1 MCKTPPPPA
10 RPAPQAGLTIQYI
23 WGSLMNVTETKSEG
37 LSREFRVS
45 IPKGELAAKLNDK
58 ITEIQ
63 PKMTLKGFRPGKV
76 PAAHIKKMYG
86 KSIMGD
92 IVNDLVNESSTKAL
106 EEKAIRAASRPSI
119 HLDVAADKV
128 VAGEADLDYHMHV
141 EIMPDFE
148 PTDVTALSLERM
160 VAEPAEEEIN
170 DALKRLAENNKS
182 YGTKEGKAEKDDQVV
197 IDFVGSINGEK
208 FDGGAAE
215 DMPLVIG
222 SGRFIPGFEDQL
234 IGVSAGD
241 QVNVSVTFPDSYQVE
256 ALKGKPALFEVKV
269 KEVKGPKET
278 EINDDFAKMLGL
290 ENLEALTGA
299 VKSQLSGE
307 LGFATRQQV
316 KRVLLDALDER
327 HAFDLPSLMV
337 RSEFDQIWAQF
348 EQEKNSGRLSDEDK
362 GKSDDELKAEYQKI
376 AERRVRLGLVLAEIG
391 RRAGVQVTNEEL
403 GQVLRQEASRYP
415 GQEREVIDFYRQNA
429 GALAQLQAPV
439 YEEKVVDYILSKAT
453 VTDKSVTREELMK
466 EVGDE

>member
-1 MCKTPPPPA
+1 
-10 RPAPQAGLTIQYI
+10 
-23 WGSLMNVTETKSEG
+23 MNVTETKSEG
-37 LSREFRVS
+37 LSREFRVT

-58 ITEIQ
+58 ITEMQ
-63 PKMTLKGFRPGKV
+63 PKMNLKGFRPGKV

-106 EEKAIRAASRPSI
+106 EEKALRPASRPSI

-141 EIMPDFE
+141 EVMPDFE
-148 PTDVTALSLERM
+148 PTDVSALSIERM
-160 VAEPAEEEIN
+160 VAEPTEEEIN
-170 DALKRLAENNKS
+170 DGLKRIADSNKS
-182 YGTKEGKAEKDDQVV
+182 YATKEGKAEKDDQVV
-197 IDFVGSINGEK
+197 IDFVGSIDGEK

-241 QVNVSVTFPDSYQVE
+241 EVNVNVTFPEEYQVE
-256 ALKGKPALFEVKV
+256 TLKGKPALFEVKV

-278 EINDDFAKMLGL
+278 EISDEFAKTLGL
-290 ENLEALTGA
+290 EDLEALKGA
-299 VKSQLSGE
+299 LKAQLSGD
-307 LGFATRQQV
+307 LNFATRQQV

-327 HAFDLPSLMV
+327 HAFDLPPLMV
-337 RSEFDQIWAQF
+337 KAEFEQIWAQF
-348 EQEKNSGRLSDEDK
+348 EQEKKADRLSEEDK
-362 GKSDDELKAEYQKI
+362 GKSEEELKAEYQKI

-391 RRAGVQVTNEEL
+391 RRASVQVTNEEL

-415 GQEREVIDFYRQNA
+415 GQEKQVIDFYRQNP
-429 GALAQLQAPV
+429 GALSQLQAPV

>member
-1 MCKTPPPPA
+1 
-10 RPAPQAGLTIQYI
+10 
-23 WGSLMNVTETKSEG
+23 MNVTETKSEG
-37 LSREFRVS
+37 LSREFRVT
-45 IPKGELAAKLNDK
+45 IPKGDLAAKLNDK
-58 ITEIQ
+58 ITEMQ
-63 PKMTLKGFRPGKV
+63 PKMNLKGFRPGKV

-106 EEKAIRAASRPSI
+106 EEKALRPASRPSI

-141 EIMPDFE
+141 EVMPDFE
-148 PTDVTALSLERM
+148 PTDVSALSIERM
-160 VAEPAEEEIN
+160 VAEPTEEEIN
-170 DALKRLAENNKS
+170 DGLKRIADSNKS
-182 YGTKEGKAEKDDQVV
+182 YATKEGKAEKDDQVV
-197 IDFVGSINGEK
+197 IDFVGSIDGEK

-241 QVNVSVTFPDSYQVE
+241 EVNVNVTFPEEYQVE
-256 ALKGKPALFEVKV
+256 TLKGKPALFEVKV

-278 EINDDFAKMLGL
+278 EISDEFAKTLGL
-290 ENLEALTGA
+290 EDLEALKGA
-299 VKSQLSGE
+299 LKAQLSGD
-307 LGFATRQQV
+307 LNFATRQQV

-327 HAFDLPSLMV
+327 HAFDLPPLMV
-337 RSEFDQIWAQF
+337 KAEFEQIWAQF
-348 EQEKNSGRLSDEDK
+348 EQEKKADRLSEEDK
-362 GKSDDELKAEYQKI
+362 GKSEEELKAEYQKI

-391 RRAGVQVTNEEL
+391 RRASVQVTNEEL

-415 GQEREVIDFYRQNA
+415 GQEKQVIDFYRQNP
-429 GALAQLQAPV
+429 GALSQLQAPV

>member
-1 MCKTPPPPA
+1 
-10 RPAPQAGLTIQYI
+10 
-23 WGSLMNVTETKSEG
+23 MNVTETKSEG
-37 LSREFRVS
+37 LSREFRVT
-45 IPKGELAAKLNDK
+45 IPKGDLAAKLNDK
-58 ITEIQ
+58 ITEMQ
-63 PKMTLKGFRPGKV
+63 PKMNLKGFRPGKV

-106 EEKAIRAASRPSI
+106 EEKALRPASRPSI

-141 EIMPDFE
+141 EVMPDFE
-148 PTDVTALSLERM
+148 PTDVSALSIERM
-160 VAEPAEEEIN
+160 VAEPTEEEIN
-170 DALKRLAENNKS
+170 DSLKRIAESNKS
-182 YGTKEGKAEKDDQVV
+182 YGTKEGKAENDDQVV
-197 IDFVGSINGEK
+197 IDFVGSIDGEK

-241 QVNVSVTFPDSYQVE
+241 EVNVNVTFPEEYQVE
-256 ALKGKPALFEVKV
+256 TLKGKPALFEVKV

-278 EINDDFAKMLGL
+278 EIGDEFAKTLGL
-290 ENLEALTGA
+290 ENLDALKEA
-299 VKSQLSGE
+299 VKGQLSGD
-307 LGFATRQQV
+307 LNFATRQQV

-327 HAFDLPSLMV
+327 HAFDLPPLMV
-337 RSEFDQIWAQF
+337 KAEFDQIWSQF
-348 EQEKNSGRLSDEDK
+348 EEEKKADRLSEEDKTKSDED
-362 GKSDDELKAEYQKI
+362 LRAEYHKI

-415 GQEREVIDFYRQNA
+415 GQEKQVIDFYRQNP
-429 GALAQLQAPV
+429 GALSQLQAPV
-439 YEEKVVDYILSKAT
+439 YEEKVVDYILSQAT
-453 VTDKSVTREELMK
+453 VTDKYVTREELMK

>member
-1 MCKTPPPPA
+1 
-10 RPAPQAGLTIQYI
+10 
-23 WGSLMNVTETKSEG
+23 MNVTETKSEG
-37 LSREFRVS
+37 LSREFRVT
-45 IPKGELAAKLNDK
+45 IPKGDLAAKLNDK
-58 ITEIQ
+58 ITEMQ
-63 PKMTLKGFRPGKV
+63 PKMNLKGFRPGKV

-106 EEKAIRAASRPSI
+106 EEKALRPASRPSI

-128 VAGEADLDYHMHV
+128 VAGEADLDYHMNV
-141 EIMPDFE
+141 EVMPDFE
-148 PTDVTALSLERM
+148 PTDVSALSIERM
-160 VAEPAEEEIN
+160 VAEPTEEEIN
-170 DALKRLAENNKS
+170 DGLKRIADSNKS
-182 YGTKEGKAEKDDQVV
+182 YATKEGKAEKDDQVV
-197 IDFVGSINGEK
+197 IDFVGSIDGEK

-241 QVNVSVTFPDSYQVE
+241 EVNVNVTFPEEYQV
-256 ALKGKPALFEVKV
+256 ATLKGKPALFEVKV
-269 KEVKGPKET
+269 KAVKGPKET
-278 EINDDFAKMLGL
+278 ELNDEFAKTLGL
-290 ENLEALTGA
+290 EDLEALKGA
-299 VKSQLSGE
+299 LKNQLSGD
-307 LGFATRQQV
+307 LNFATRQQV

-327 HAFDLPSLMV
+327 HAFDLPPMMV
-337 RSEFDQIWAQF
+337 KAEFDQIWAQF
-348 EQEKNSGRLSDEDK
+348 DQEKNAGRLSEEDK
-362 GKSDDELKAEYQKI
+362 GKSDEELRAEYHKI

-415 GQEREVIDFYRQNA
+415 GQEKQVIDFYRQNP
-429 GALAQLQAPV
+429 GALSQLQAPV

-453 VTDKSVTREELMK
+453 VTDKTVTREELMK

>member
-1 MCKTPPPPA
+1 
-10 RPAPQAGLTIQYI
+10 
-23 WGSLMNVTETKSEG
+23 MNVTETKSEG

-58 ITEIQ
+58 ITEMQ
-63 PKMTLKGFRPGKV
+63 PKMNLKGFRPGKV

-92 IVNDLVNESSTKAL
+92 IVNDLVNESSSKAL
-106 EEKAIRAASRPSI
+106 EEKSLRAASRPSI
-119 HLDVAADKV
+119 HLDVAADAV

-141 EIMPDFE
+141 EVMPEFE
-148 PTDVTALSLERM
+148 PTDVSSISIERM
-160 VAEPAEEEIN
+160 VAEPTEDEIN
-170 DALKRLAENNKS
+170 DSLKRIAENNKS
-182 YGTKEGKAEKDDQVV
+182 YATKEGKAEKDDQVV
-197 IDFVGSINGEK
+197 IDFVGSIDGEK

-241 QVNVSVTFPDSYQVE
+241 EVNVNVTFPEEYQVE
-256 ALKGKPALFEVKV
+256 TLKGKPALFEVKV

-278 EINDDFAKMLGL
+278 ELNDEFAKTLGL
-290 ENLEALTGA
+290 EDLEALKGA
-299 VKSQLSGE
+299 LKNQLSGD
-307 LGFATRQQV
+307 LNFATRQQV

-327 HAFDLPSLMV
+327 HAFDLPPLMV
-337 RSEFDQIWAQF
+337 KAEFDQIWAQF
-348 EQEKNSGRLSDEDK
+348 EQEKTAGRLSEEDKDKSDED
-362 GKSDDELKAEYQKI
+362 LKAEYQKI
-376 AERRVRLGLVLAEIG
+376 ADRRVRLGLVLAEIG

-403 GQVLRQEASRYP
+403 SQVLRQEASRYP
-415 GQEREVIDFYRQNA
+415 GQERQVIDFYRQNP
-429 GALAQLQAPV
+429 GALSQLQAPV

>member
-1 MCKTPPPPA
+1 
-10 RPAPQAGLTIQYI
+10 
-23 WGSLMNVTETKSEG
+23 MNVTETKSEG

-58 ITEIQ
+58 ITEMQ
-63 PKMTLKGFRPGKV
+63 PKMNLKGFRPGKV

-92 IVNDLVNESSTKAL
+92 IVNDLVNESSSKAL
-106 EEKAIRAASRPSI
+106 EEKSLRAASRPSI
-119 HLDVAADKV
+119 HLDVAADAV

-141 EIMPDFE
+141 EVMPEFE
-148 PTDVTALSLERM
+148 PTDVSSISIERM
-160 VAEPAEEEIN
+160 VAEPTEDEIN
-170 DALKRLAENNKS
+170 DSLKRIAENNKS
-182 YGTKEGKAEKDDQVV
+182 YATKEGKAEKDDQVV
-197 IDFVGSINGEK
+197 IDFVGSIDGEK

-241 QVNVSVTFPDSYQVE
+241 EVNVNVTFPEEYQVE
-256 ALKGKPALFEVKV
+256 TLKGKPALFEVKV

-278 EINDDFAKMLGL
+278 ELNDEFAKTLGL
-290 ENLEALTGA
+290 EDLEALKGA
-299 VKSQLSGE
+299 LKNQLSGD
-307 LGFATRQQV
+307 LNFATRQQV

-327 HAFDLPSLMV
+327 HAFDLPPLMV
-337 RSEFDQIWAQF
+337 KAEFDQIWAQF
-348 EQEKNSGRLSDEDK
+348 EQEKTAGRLSEEDK
-362 GKSDDELKAEYQKI
+362 GKSDEDLKAEYQKI
-376 AERRVRLGLVLAEIG
+376 ADRRVRLGLVLAEIG

-403 GQVLRQEASRYP
+403 SQVLRQEASRYP
-415 GQEREVIDFYRQNA
+415 GQERQVIDFYRQNP
-429 GALAQLQAPV
+429 GALSQLQAPV

>member
-1 MCKTPPPPA
+1 
-10 RPAPQAGLTIQYI
+10 
-23 WGSLMNVTETKSEG
+23 MNVTETKSEG

-58 ITEIQ
+58 ITEMQ
-63 PKMTLKGFRPGKV
+63 PKMNLKGFRPGKV

-92 IVNDLVNESSTKAL
+92 IVNDLVNESSSKAL
-106 EEKAIRAASRPSI
+106 EEKSLRAASRPSI
-119 HLDVAADKV
+119 HLDVAADAV

-141 EIMPDFE
+141 EVMPEFE
-148 PTDVTALSLERM
+148 PTDVSSISIERM
-160 VAEPAEEEIN
+160 VAEPTEDEIN
-170 DALKRLAENNKS
+170 DSLKRIAENNKS
-182 YGTKEGKAEKDDQVV
+182 YATKDGKAEKDDQVV
-197 IDFVGSINGEK
+197 IDFVGSIDGEK

-241 QVNVSVTFPDSYQVE
+241 EVNVNVTFPEEYQVE
-256 ALKGKPALFEVKV
+256 TLKGKPALFEVKV

-278 EINDDFAKMLGL
+278 ELNDEFAKTLGL
-290 ENLEALTGA
+290 EDLEALKGA
-299 VKSQLSGE
+299 LKNQLSGD
-307 LGFATRQQV
+307 LNFATRQQV

-327 HAFDLPSLMV
+327 HAFDLPPLMV
-337 RSEFDQIWAQF
+337 KAEFDQIWAQF
-348 EQEKNSGRLSDEDK
+348 EQEKTAGRLSEEDK
-362 GKSDDELKAEYQKI
+362 GKSDEDLKAEYQKI
-376 AERRVRLGLVLAEIG
+376 ADRRVRLGLVLAEIG

-403 GQVLRQEASRYP
+403 SQVLRQEASRYP
-415 GQEREVIDFYRQNA
+415 GQERQVIDFYRQNP
-429 GALAQLQAPV
+429 GALSQLQAPV

>member
-1 MCKTPPPPA
+1 
-10 RPAPQAGLTIQYI
+10 
-23 WGSLMNVTETKSEG
+23 MNVTETKSEG

-58 ITEIQ
+58 ITEMQ
-63 PKMTLKGFRPGKV
+63 PKMNLKGFRPGKV

-92 IVNDLVNESSTKAL
+92 IVNDLVNESSSKAL
-106 EEKAIRAASRPSI
+106 EEKSLRAASRPSI
-119 HLDVAADKV
+119 HLDVAADAV

-141 EIMPDFE
+141 EVMPEFE
-148 PTDVTALSLERM
+148 PTDVSSISIERM
-160 VAEPAEEEIN
+160 VAEPTEDEIN
-170 DALKRLAENNKS
+170 DSLKRIAENNKS
-182 YGTKEGKAEKDDQVV
+182 YATKDGKAEKDDQVV
-197 IDFVGSINGEK
+197 IDFVGSIDGEK

-241 QVNVSVTFPDSYQVE
+241 EVNVNVTFPEEYQVE
-256 ALKGKPALFEVKV
+256 TLKGKPALFEVKV

-278 EINDDFAKMLGL
+278 ELNDEFAKTLGL
-290 ENLEALTGA
+290 EDLEALKGA
-299 VKSQLSGE
+299 LKNQLSGD
-307 LGFATRQQV
+307 LNFATRQQV

-327 HAFDLPSLMV
+327 HAFDLPPLMV
-337 RSEFDQIWAQF
+337 KAEFDQIWAQF
-348 EQEKNSGRLSDEDK
+348 EQEKTAGRLSEEDKDKSDED
-362 GKSDDELKAEYQKI
+362 LKAEYQKI
-376 AERRVRLGLVLAEIG
+376 ADRRVRLGLVLAEIG

-403 GQVLRQEASRYP
+403 SQVLRQEASRYP
-415 GQEREVIDFYRQNA
+415 GQERQVIDFYRQNP
-429 GALAQLQAPV
+429 GALSQLQAPV

>member
-1 MCKTPPPPA
+1 
-10 RPAPQAGLTIQYI
+10 
-23 WGSLMNVTETKSEG
+23 MNVTETKSEG

-45 IPKGELAAKLNDK
+45 IPKGDLAAKLNDK
-58 ITEIQ
+58 ITEMQ
-63 PKMTLKGFRPGKV
+63 PKMSLKGFRPGKV

-106 EEKAIRAASRPSI
+106 EEKSLRPASRPSI

-141 EIMPDFE
+141 EVMPDFE
-148 PTDVTALSLERM
+148 PTDVAALTIERL
-160 VAEPAEEEIN
+160 VSEPTEDEIN
-170 DALKRLAENNKS
+170 DSLKRLAENNKS
-182 YGTKEGKAEKDDQVV
+182 YATKEGKAEKDDQVV
-197 IDFVGSINGEK
+197 IDFVGSIDGVK

-234 IGVSAGD
+234 IGASAGD
-241 QVNVSVTFPDSYQVE
+241 EVNVNVTFPEEYQVDT
-256 ALKGKPALFEVKV
+256 LKGKPALFEVKV

-278 EINDDFAKMLGL
+278 LVDEEFAKSLGL
-290 ENLEALTGA
+290 ENLDALKGA
-299 VKSQLSGE
+299 LKNQLSGD
-307 LGFATRQQV
+307 LNFATRQQV

-327 HAFDLPSLMV
+327 HSFDLPPLMV
-337 RSEFDQIWAQF
+337 KAEFEQIWSQF
-348 EQEKNSGRLSDEDK
+348 EQEKKADRLSDEDK
-362 GKSDDELKAEYQKI
+362 GKSDEELKGEYQKI

-391 RRAGVQVTNEEL
+391 RRANVQVTNEEL
-403 GQVLRQEASRYP
+403 SQVLRQEAQRYP
-415 GQEREVIDFYRQNA
+415 GQERQVIDFYRQNP
-429 GALAQLQAPV
+429 GALSQLQAPI

-453 VTDKSVTREELMK
+453 VNDKTVTREELMK